1 MRRKWMGSAVVA
13 LAVIVTSVWA
23 FAGHAGVMES
33 PTKPPAI
40 TGPAFP
46 YDDLAGVL
54 SRYVDG
60 EGQVD
65 YAGLKK
71 ARAPLDRFVALLS
84 VAGPEKTPKWFPTR
98 EHKLAYYVNAYNA
111 LTLFQV
117 VERLP
122 DFTNPYDNKVTF
134 WGTTRFLLDGKLTSL
149 HALENDL
156 IRPTFKEPRVHFAL
170 NCASAGCPMLPRE
183 PFTPQKLEA
192 QLARET
198 IRFLGQKRNVD
209 VKDGV
214 LVLTQI
220 FEWYGE
226 DFPGGP
232 EAWVRARRKALPAT
246 KSVSFRP
253 YDWALNE
260 QRKPKP

>member
-1 MRRKWMGSAVVA
+1 MRRKMFGAAVGLTLV
-13 LAVIVTSVWA
+13 VGI
-23 FAGHAGVMES
+23 FAWSCGGHLGVMH
-33 PTKPPAI
+33 PAADPPAL
-40 TGPAFP
+40 TGEHFV
-46 YDDLAGVL
+46 YDDLAAVL
-54 SRYVDG
+54 AQHVDDQG
-60 EGQVD
+60 RVD
-65 YAGLKK
+65 YAGLKQ

-84 VAGPEKTPKWFPTR
+84 VAGPELTPQWFPTR
-98 EHKLAYYVNAYNA
+98 EHKVAYYVNAYNA

-122 DFTNPYDNKVTF
+122 DFTNPYDNKITF

-183 PFTPQKLEA
+183 PFLPARLEV

-198 IRFLGQKRNVD
+198 SRFLGQERNV
-209 VKDGV
+209 VVQDGA

-232 EAWVRARRKALPAT
+232 EKWVRARRNDLSPAERVT
-246 KSVSFRP
+246 FRP
-253 YDWALNE
+253 YDWALNK
-260 QRKPKP
+260 QP